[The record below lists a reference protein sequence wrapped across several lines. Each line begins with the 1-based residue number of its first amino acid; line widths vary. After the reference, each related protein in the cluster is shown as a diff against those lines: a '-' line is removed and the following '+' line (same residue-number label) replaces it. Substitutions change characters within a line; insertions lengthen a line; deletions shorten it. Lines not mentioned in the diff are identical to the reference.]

1 MLDLFPYIKI
11 PDFTGDLQSDI
22 KKLFCL
28 NNKQK
33 AFDHCHAVAETNIKI
48 AQKYDLDKKICER
61 AGYLHDISA
70 VIEPADMLALAQ
82 KLELYID
89 EAEVRY
95 PFLLHQRMSRF
106 MATNVFDITDELIL
120 SAIECHTTLKA
131 NPTKYDMALFIADKL
146 SWDQDGQPPFYN
158 DIDHALEI
166 SLEKAS
172 LAYMEYIVENK
183 MILFPH
189 KWFTEGLV
197 YLKKADERRCQDE

>member
-1 MLDLFPYIKI
+1 MLDLLPYIKI
-11 PDFTGDLQSDI
+11 PDFTGDLHSDV
-22 KKLFCL
+22 KTLLCL

-48 AQKYDLDKKICER
+48 AQKYGLDKKICER

-95 PFLLHQRMSRF
+95 PFLLHQRISRF
-106 MATNVFDITDELIL
+106 IATNVFDITDELIL

-158 DIDHALEI
+158 DIDDALKI

-183 MILFPH
+183 MILLPH
-189 KWFTEGLV
+189 KWFTEGLAF
-197 YLKKADERRCQDE
+197 LKS

>member
-1 MLDLFPYIKI
+1 MMLDLFPYIKI
-11 PDFTGDLQSDI
+11 PDFTDNLQSDA
-22 KKLFCL
+22 KMLLCL
-28 NNKQK
+28 NNRQDV
-33 AFDHCHAVAETNIKI
+33 FDHCHAVAETNIKI
-48 AQKYDLDKKICER
+48 AEKYNLDKTLCER

-70 VIEPADMLALAQ
+70 VIEPADMLVLAQ
-82 KLELYID
+82 SFELYID

-95 PFLLHQRMSRF
+95 PFLLHQRISRF
-106 MATNVFDITDELIL
+106 IATNVFDITDELIL

-146 SWDQDGQPPFYN
+146 SWDQDGRPPFYN

-166 SLEKAS
+166 SLGRAS

-189 KWFTEGLV
+189 KWFTEGLSF
-197 YLKKADERRCQDE
+197 LKNA